1 MTMVGER
8 KAHTLTIIS
17 HACVLYLL
25 YVLEVPTSDYIGL
38 ENLGTEEVNKPSWV
52 LEVSTE

>member
-17 HACVLYLL
+17 HTCVLCLL

-38 ENLGTEEVNKPSWV
+38 ENLGKEEVNKPSWV